1 MAKKKREERFHRD
14 ALLRFHSSRNASRT
28 IQKIRRSLFGLSLLA
43 VFAGAVLLANLST
56 PLPKPP
62 IDAIPRA
69 HETPVPGNFRDLQ
82 WDDLM
87 PRGWDP
93 YKRFKDKKVDRIN
106 DSDARAEAL
115 LSEMRE
121 AWDEAPTVPALEGVA
136 VRIPGY
142 LVPLDEDHGRLS
154 EFLLVPYFG
163 ACIHTPPPPAN
174 QIIHV
179 RLKTPVEGYKTMDTV
194 WVAGSIH
201 QAHQES
207 FMGTSG
213 YGLSADRVERY
224 VAVGR

>member
-1 MAKKKREERFHRD
+1 MAKKKLRGDWLYRDVTFRVRE
-14 ALLRFHSSRNASRT
+14 SRNPNRT
-28 IQKIRRSLFGLSLLA
+28 QRVPQILFGLSLLA
-43 VFAGAVLLANLST
+43 AVGGAVALANLST

-62 IDAIPRA
+62 IASGPRTHPA
-69 HETPVPGNFRDLQ
+69 PIQGSFRELN

-87 PRGWDP
+87 PEGWDP
-93 YKRFKDKKVDRIN
+93 YKRFRDKKVDRLN
-106 DSDARAEAL
+106 DSDARAESL
-115 LSEMRE
+115 LGEMRE
-121 AWDEAPTVPALEGVA
+121 AWDAAPTVPALEGAA

-142 LVPLDEDHGRLS
+142 LVPLDEEHGRLS
-154 EFLLVPYFG
+154 EFLVVPYFG

-179 RLKTPVEGYKTMDTV
+179 RMKTPVEGYKTMDTV

-213 YGLSADRVERY
+213 YDLAADHLERY
-224 VAVGR
+224 AAVKQ